1 MAADMLTHFDTYWKK
16 AENEPEE
23 QHRLMHLIFERIWVK
38 ENAVVTVCLRPN
50 YHVTVYRTGNPFD
63 TAVAQMPNEITIQRA
78 LLSTHALLLHF
89 SRLLGHSIALFP
101 QSQTRSSHFR
111 FEGAHGLGFF
121 LEFP

>member
-50 YHVTVYRTGNPFD
+50 YHVTVYRTGNLPTDVPHIFYQSGSD
-63 TAVAQMPNEITIQRA
+63 GHPPLITIWKVLVACPENASNVAVIR
-78 LLSTHALLLHF
+78 
-89 SRLLGHSIALFP
+89 
-101 QSQTRSSHFR
+101 
-111 FEGAHGLGFF
+111 
-121 LEFP
+121 